1 MRASTQPTRP
11 AAATVAIAI
20 LAIALRA
27 AAVSA
32 RRKLRTSTPRTRPS
46 GTTSSRSSPPA
57 LRLAPEVFE
66 KFDAFADQFPSA
78 AALQRGEYSG
88 VLITGSHFSAVDPT
102 LPWLDGLFA
111 SIRAAAA
118 APDVRVLGCCFGA
131 QAVAVALGGAVGAN
145 PDGRFCYG
153 VEEIA
158 LDGPRAARLL
168 PEALPPTLRLL
179 ESHGEQVTR
188 LPPTAE
194 LLGSSAGT
202 PHEIFVAG
210 GGNVLCV
217 QAHPEFT
224 PELMGARIAPALR
237 DKGRLSAAEL
247 EERAAGMRQR
257 PLHSERVCSVY
268 RAFLLGE
275 MPRL

>member
-1 MRASTQPTRP
+1 MKAALAAV
-11 AAATVAIAI
+11 AAATVAIAAI
-20 LAIALRA
+20 LLRA
-27 AAVSA
+27 RRRRLRAKKIAYINTEDAPKWHDQLEVFAA
-32 RRKLRTSTPRTRPS
+32 
-46 GTTSSRSSPPA
+46 A
-57 LRLAPEVFE
+57 LQLLPEAFE

-102 LPWLDGLFA
+102 LPWLTGLFA

-210 GGNVLCV
+210 EHGTVLCV

-247 EERAAGMRQR
+247 EERAAAMRQR

-268 RAFLLGE
+268 RAFLMGE

>member
-1 MRASTQPTRP
+1 MKAALAAV

-20 LAIALRA
+20 LLRA
-27 AAVSA
+27 RRLRAKKIAYINTEDAPKWHDQLEVFAA
-32 RRKLRTSTPRTRPS
+32 
-46 GTTSSRSSPPA
+46 A
-57 LRLAPEVFE
+57 LRLQPEVFE
-66 KFDAFADQFPSA
+66 KFDAFADEFPSA

-194 LLGSSAGT
+194 LLGDPGHAE
-202 PHEIFVAG
+202 HEIPVAG
-210 GGNVLCV
+210 
-217 QAHPEFT
+217 QA
-224 PELMGARIAPALR
+224 
-237 DKGRLSAAEL
+237 
-247 EERAAGMRQR
+247 R
-257 PLHSERVCSVY
+257 PLAIEPEVVLQPHPHATAMSQGEGVGFQLTVSDATDAPVRILGKLSQQGSE
-268 RAFLLGE
+268 
-275 MPRL
+275 MQ

>member
-1 MRASTQPTRP
+1 MKAALAAV
-11 AAATVAIAI
+11 AAATVAIAAI
-20 LAIALRA
+20 LLRA
-27 AAVSA
+27 
-32 RRKLRTSTPRTRPS
+32 RRRRLRAKKIAYINTED
-46 GTTSSRSSPPA
+46 
-57 LRLAPEVFE
+57 APKWHDQLEVFAAALQLPPE
-66 KFDAFADQFPSA
+66 AFENFDAFANEFPSA

-102 LPWLDGLFA
+102 LPWLTGLFA

-168 PEALPPTLRLL
+168 PEALPQTLRLL

-247 EERAAGMRQR
+247 EERAAAMRQR